1 MTDIERI
8 IATIKDYQDKNLSLE
23 DLQSYFQTLPL
34 CLYFSAQQI
43 EELEEQLETIRFLI
57 SDEMQHETVIHYL
70 KPMKNYLESLRSS
83 KIVPLIENLITGKDI
98 SIENAQHI
106 EVLLDDYYENDE
118 VIQDFITDLALYNPG
133 GGEYLYNIDWT
144 IKDRIM
150 ETIIILI
157 WNSGQPT
164 CFEIIAKAIG
174 KYSTLS
180 RPYLKYVIETFLTVF
195 LLGAPSQSEDE
206 IVRNRAIFLGAMKGY
221 TQKEIVKKFCESN
234 LKQIKE
240 KEKNEELP
248 LKTQELKSSLLD
260 IYKFACE

>member
-1 MTDIERI
+1 MRSVDLIYQYLKEYSKETVEQFDDLMDQVMDQAEQGNIFAEEDIDDLCNLLFTVER
-8 IATIKDYQDKNLSLE
+8 DLE
-23 DLQSYFQTLPL
+23 D
-34 CLYFSAQQI
+34 
-43 EELEEQLETIRFLI
+43 
-57 SDEMQHETVIHYL
+57 
-70 KPMKNYLESLRSS
+70 ESS
-83 KIVPLIENLITGKDI
+83 
-98 SIENAQHI
+98 
-106 EVLLDDYYENDE
+106 
-118 VIQDFITDLALYNPG
+118 
-133 GGEYLYNIDWT
+133 YNIDWT

-195 LLGAPSQSEDE
+195 LLGAPNQSENE
-206 IVRNRAIFLGAMKGY
+206 IVRNRAIFLGAMKRH

-234 LKQIKE
+234 LKQIKD

-248 LKTQELKSSLLD
+248 PKTQELKSSLLD

>member
-8 IATIKDYQDKNLSLE
+8 KATIKDYQDKNLSLE

-133 GGEYLYNIDWT
+133 GGEYLYSHSEIT
-144 IKDRIM
+144 PKAKH
-150 ETIIILI
+150 ILAYI
-157 WNSGQPT
+157 
-164 CFEIIAKAIG
+164 
-174 KYSTLS
+174 
-180 RPYLKYVIETFLTVF
+180 
-195 LLGAPSQSEDE
+195 
-206 IVRNRAIFLGAMKGY
+206 
-221 TQKEIVKKFCESN
+221 QKNYCS
-234 LKQIKE
+234 
-240 KEKNEELP
+240 
-248 LKTQELKSSLLD
+248 D
-260 IYKFACE
+260 G

>member
-1 MTDIERI
+1 MCSVDLIYQYLKEYSKETVEQFDDLMDQVMDQAKQGNVFAEEDIDDLCNLLFTVER
-8 IATIKDYQDKNLSLE
+8 DLE
-23 DLQSYFQTLPL
+23 D
-34 CLYFSAQQI
+34 
-43 EELEEQLETIRFLI
+43 
-57 SDEMQHETVIHYL
+57 
-70 KPMKNYLESLRSS
+70 ESS
-83 KIVPLIENLITGKDI
+83 
-98 SIENAQHI
+98 
-106 EVLLDDYYENDE
+106 
-118 VIQDFITDLALYNPG
+118 
-133 GGEYLYNIDWT
+133 YNIDWT

-195 LLGAPSQSEDE
+195 LLGVPSQSEDE

-234 LKQIKE
+234 LKQIKD

-260 IYKFACE
+260 IYKFACECPRHTARNAGRPRGSLRGNIIAL

>member
-70 KPMKNYLESLRSS
+70 KPMKNYLET
-83 KIVPLIENLITGKDI
+83 LIENLITGKDI

-133 GGEYLYNIDWT
+133 GGEYLYSHSEIT
-144 IKDRIM
+144 PKAKH
-150 ETIIILI
+150 ILAYI
-157 WNSGQPT
+157 
-164 CFEIIAKAIG
+164 
-174 KYSTLS
+174 
-180 RPYLKYVIETFLTVF
+180 
-195 LLGAPSQSEDE
+195 
-206 IVRNRAIFLGAMKGY
+206 
-221 TQKEIVKKFCESN
+221 QKNYCS
-234 LKQIKE
+234 
-240 KEKNEELP
+240 
-248 LKTQELKSSLLD
+248 D
-260 IYKFACE
+260 G

>member
-1 MTDIERI
+1 MRSVDLIYQYLKEYSKEPVEQFDDLMDQVMDQAEQGNIFAEEDIDDLCNLLFTVER
-8 IATIKDYQDKNLSLE
+8 DLE
-23 DLQSYFQTLPL
+23 D
-34 CLYFSAQQI
+34 
-43 EELEEQLETIRFLI
+43 
-57 SDEMQHETVIHYL
+57 
-70 KPMKNYLESLRSS
+70 ESS
-83 KIVPLIENLITGKDI
+83 
-98 SIENAQHI
+98 
-106 EVLLDDYYENDE
+106 
-118 VIQDFITDLALYNPG
+118 
-133 GGEYLYNIDWT
+133 YNIDWT

-195 LLGAPSQSEDE
+195 LLGAPNQSENE
-206 IVRNRAIFLGAMKGY
+206 IVRNRAIFLGAMKRH

-234 LKQIKE
+234 LKQIKD

-248 LKTQELKSSLLD
+248 PKTQELKSSLLD

>member
-34 CLYFSAQQI
+34 CLCFSAQQI

-118 VIQDFITDLALYNPG
+118 VIQDFISFG
-133 GGEYLYNIDWT
+133 
-144 IKDRIM
+144 IKSIEQKSQARLRNFLPM
-150 ETIIILI
+150 PMYSENSAIIIAMVMTKELMGGNGAKI
-157 WNSGQPT
+157 PLGTSPANKNQEGSQKSFPFYKRYPYGREGRKSDGRISVVDLSHRVDSHWSR
-164 CFEIIAKAIG
+164 CF
-174 KYSTLS
+174 Y
-180 RPYLKYVIETFLTVF
+180 R
-195 LLGAPSQSEDE
+195 GA
-206 IVRNRAIFLGAMKGY
+206 
-221 TQKEIVKKFCESN
+221 
-234 LKQIKE
+234 
-240 KEKNEELP
+240 
-248 LKTQELKSSLLD
+248 
-260 IYKFACE
+260 

>member
-1 MTDIERI
+1 MCSVDLIYQYLKEYSKETVEQFDDLMDQVMDQAKQGNVFAEEDIDDLCNLLFTVER
-8 IATIKDYQDKNLSLE
+8 DLE
-23 DLQSYFQTLPL
+23 D
-34 CLYFSAQQI
+34 
-43 EELEEQLETIRFLI
+43 
-57 SDEMQHETVIHYL
+57 
-70 KPMKNYLESLRSS
+70 ESS
-83 KIVPLIENLITGKDI
+83 
-98 SIENAQHI
+98 
-106 EVLLDDYYENDE
+106 
-118 VIQDFITDLALYNPG
+118 
-133 GGEYLYNIDWT
+133 YNIDWT

-234 LKQIKE
+234 KGERK
-240 KEKNEELP
+240 K
-248 LKTQELKSSLLD
+248 
-260 IYKFACE
+260 

>member
-1 MTDIERI
+1 MRSVDLIYQYLKEYSKETVEQFDDLMDQVMDQAEQGNVFAEEDIDDLCNLLFTVER
-8 IATIKDYQDKNLSLE
+8 DLE
-23 DLQSYFQTLPL
+23 D
-34 CLYFSAQQI
+34 
-43 EELEEQLETIRFLI
+43 
-57 SDEMQHETVIHYL
+57 
-70 KPMKNYLESLRSS
+70 ESS
-83 KIVPLIENLITGKDI
+83 
-98 SIENAQHI
+98 
-106 EVLLDDYYENDE
+106 
-118 VIQDFITDLALYNPG
+118 
-133 GGEYLYNIDWT
+133 YNIDWT

-164 CFEIIAKAIG
+164 CFEIMAKAIG

-195 LLGAPSQSEDE
+195 LLGAPNQSENE
-206 IVRNRAIFLGAMKGY
+206 IVRNRAIFLGAMKRH

-234 LKQIKE
+234 LKQIKD

-248 LKTQELKSSLLD
+248 PKTQELKSSLLD

>member
-1 MTDIERI
+1 MSSVDLIYQYLKVYSQKTVEQFDDLMDQVMDQAEQGNVFAEEDIDDGCNLLFTVER
-8 IATIKDYQDKNLSLE
+8 DLE
-23 DLQSYFQTLPL
+23 D
-34 CLYFSAQQI
+34 
-43 EELEEQLETIRFLI
+43 
-57 SDEMQHETVIHYL
+57 
-70 KPMKNYLESLRSS
+70 ESS
-83 KIVPLIENLITGKDI
+83 
-98 SIENAQHI
+98 
-106 EVLLDDYYENDE
+106 
-118 VIQDFITDLALYNPG
+118 
-133 GGEYLYNIDWT
+133 YNIDWT

-195 LLGAPSQSEDE
+195 LLGVPNQSEDE
-206 IVRNRAIFLGAMKGY
+206 IVRNRAIFLGAMKGH

-234 LKQIKE
+234 LKQIKD

-248 LKTQELKSSLLD
+248 PKTQELKSSLLD
-260 IYKFACE
+260 IHKFACE

>member
-1 MTDIERI
+1 MCSVDLIYQYLKEYSKETVEQFDDLMDQVMDQAKQGNVFAEEDIDDLCNLLFTVER
-8 IATIKDYQDKNLSLE
+8 DLE
-23 DLQSYFQTLPL
+23 D
-34 CLYFSAQQI
+34 
-43 EELEEQLETIRFLI
+43 
-57 SDEMQHETVIHYL
+57 
-70 KPMKNYLESLRSS
+70 ESS
-83 KIVPLIENLITGKDI
+83 
-98 SIENAQHI
+98 
-106 EVLLDDYYENDE
+106 
-118 VIQDFITDLALYNPG
+118 
-133 GGEYLYNIDWT
+133 YNIDWT

-260 IYKFACE
+260 IYKLSLIHISEPTRPY

>member
-1 MTDIERI
+1 MRSVDLIYQYLKEYSKETVEQFDDLMDQAEQGNVFAEEDIDDLCNLLFTVER
-8 IATIKDYQDKNLSLE
+8 DLE
-23 DLQSYFQTLPL
+23 D
-34 CLYFSAQQI
+34 
-43 EELEEQLETIRFLI
+43 
-57 SDEMQHETVIHYL
+57 
-70 KPMKNYLESLRSS
+70 ESS
-83 KIVPLIENLITGKDI
+83 
-98 SIENAQHI
+98 
-106 EVLLDDYYENDE
+106 
-118 VIQDFITDLALYNPG
+118 
-133 GGEYLYNIDWT
+133 YNIDWT

-164 CFEIIAKAIG
+164 CFEIMAKAIG

-195 LLGAPSQSEDE
+195 LLGAPNQSENE
-206 IVRNRAIFLGAMKGY
+206 IVRNRAIFLGAMKRH

-234 LKQIKE
+234 LKQIKD

-248 LKTQELKSSLLD
+248 PKTQELKSSLLD

>member
-1 MTDIERI
+1 MRSVDLIYQYLKEYSKETVEQFDDLMDQVMDQAEQGNIFAEEDIDDLCNLLFTVER
-8 IATIKDYQDKNLSLE
+8 DLE
-23 DLQSYFQTLPL
+23 D
-34 CLYFSAQQI
+34 
-43 EELEEQLETIRFLI
+43 
-57 SDEMQHETVIHYL
+57 
-70 KPMKNYLESLRSS
+70 ESS
-83 KIVPLIENLITGKDI
+83 
-98 SIENAQHI
+98 
-106 EVLLDDYYENDE
+106 
-118 VIQDFITDLALYNPG
+118 
-133 GGEYLYNIDWT
+133 YNIDWT

-164 CFEIIAKAIG
+164 CFEIIAKGIG

-195 LLGAPSQSEDE
+195 LLGAPNQSENE
-206 IVRNRAIFLGAMKGY
+206 IVRNRAIFLGAMKRH

-234 LKQIKE
+234 LKQIKD

-248 LKTQELKSSLLD
+248 PKTQELKSSLLD

>member
-1 MTDIERI
+1 MCSVDLIYQYLKEYSKETVEQFDDLMDQVMDQAKQGNVFAEEDIDDLCNLLFTVER
-8 IATIKDYQDKNLSLE
+8 DLE
-23 DLQSYFQTLPL
+23 D
-34 CLYFSAQQI
+34 
-43 EELEEQLETIRFLI
+43 
-57 SDEMQHETVIHYL
+57 
-70 KPMKNYLESLRSS
+70 ESS
-83 KIVPLIENLITGKDI
+83 
-98 SIENAQHI
+98 
-106 EVLLDDYYENDE
+106 
-118 VIQDFITDLALYNPG
+118 
-133 GGEYLYNIDWT
+133 YNIDWT

-195 LLGAPSQSEDE
+195 LLGVPNQSEDE
-206 IVRNRAIFLGAMKGY
+206 IVRNRAIFFGAMKGH

-234 LKQIKE
+234 LKQIKD

-248 LKTQELKSSLLD
+248 PKTQELKSSLLD

>member
-1 MTDIERI
+1 MRSVGIIYQYQKEYSKETVEQFDDLMDQVMDQAEQGNIFSEEDIDDLCNLLFTVER
-8 IATIKDYQDKNLSLE
+8 DLE
-23 DLQSYFQTLPL
+23 D
-34 CLYFSAQQI
+34 
-43 EELEEQLETIRFLI
+43 
-57 SDEMQHETVIHYL
+57 
-70 KPMKNYLESLRSS
+70 ESS
-83 KIVPLIENLITGKDI
+83 
-98 SIENAQHI
+98 
-106 EVLLDDYYENDE
+106 
-118 VIQDFITDLALYNPG
+118 
-133 GGEYLYNIDWT
+133 YNIDWT

-195 LLGAPSQSEDE
+195 LLGVPNQSEDE
-206 IVRNRAIFLGAMKGY
+206 IIRNRTIFLGAMKEH
-221 TQKEIVKKFCESN
+221 TRKEIVKKFCESN
-234 LKQIKE
+234 LKQIKD

-248 LKTQELKSSLLD
+248 PKTQELKSSLFA

>member
-1 MTDIERI
+1 MSGYNGVAGNTHHPQGSCSSTMASRKSSTVEALSVHAASTAGVLDCSPVFP
-8 IATIKDYQDKNLSLE
+8 AAPNTFCGSTADYRTGDGHSI
-23 DLQSYFQTLPL
+23 

-133 GGEYLYNIDWT
+133 GGEYLYSHSEIT
-144 IKDRIM
+144 PKAKH
-150 ETIIILI
+150 ILAYI
-157 WNSGQPT
+157 
-164 CFEIIAKAIG
+164 
-174 KYSTLS
+174 
-180 RPYLKYVIETFLTVF
+180 
-195 LLGAPSQSEDE
+195 
-206 IVRNRAIFLGAMKGY
+206 
-221 TQKEIVKKFCESN
+221 QKNYCS
-234 LKQIKE
+234 
-240 KEKNEELP
+240 
-248 LKTQELKSSLLD
+248 D
-260 IYKFACE
+260 G

>member
-1 MTDIERI
+1 MRSVGIIYQYLKEYSKETVEQFDDLMDQVMDQAKQGNVFAEEDIDDLCNLLFTVER
-8 IATIKDYQDKNLSLE
+8 DLE
-23 DLQSYFQTLPL
+23 D
-34 CLYFSAQQI
+34 
-43 EELEEQLETIRFLI
+43 
-57 SDEMQHETVIHYL
+57 
-70 KPMKNYLESLRSS
+70 ESS
-83 KIVPLIENLITGKDI
+83 
-98 SIENAQHI
+98 
-106 EVLLDDYYENDE
+106 
-118 VIQDFITDLALYNPG
+118 
-133 GGEYLYNIDWT
+133 YNIDWT

-195 LLGAPSQSEDE
+195 LLGVPNQSEDE
-206 IVRNRAIFLGAMKGY
+206 IIRNRTIFLGAMKEH
-221 TQKEIVKKFCESN
+221 TRKEIVKKFCESN
-234 LKQIKE
+234 LKQIKD

-248 LKTQELKSSLLD
+248 PKTQELKSSLFA

>member
-1 MTDIERI
+1 MRSVDLIYQYLKEYSKETVEQFDDLMDQVMDQAEQGNVFAEEDIDDLCNLLFTVER
-8 IATIKDYQDKNLSLE
+8 DLE
-23 DLQSYFQTLPL
+23 D
-34 CLYFSAQQI
+34 
-43 EELEEQLETIRFLI
+43 
-57 SDEMQHETVIHYL
+57 
-70 KPMKNYLESLRSS
+70 KSS
-83 KIVPLIENLITGKDI
+83 
-98 SIENAQHI
+98 
-106 EVLLDDYYENDE
+106 
-118 VIQDFITDLALYNPG
+118 
-133 GGEYLYNIDWT
+133 YNIDWT

-195 LLGAPSQSEDE
+195 LLGAPNQSENE
-206 IVRNRAIFLGAMKGY
+206 IVRNRAIFLGAMKRY

-234 LKQIKE
+234 LKQIKD

-248 LKTQELKSSLLD
+248 PKTQELKSSLLD

>member
-1 MTDIERI
+1 MRSVDLIYQYLKEYSKETVEQFDDLMDQVMDQAEQGNVFAEEDIDDLCNLLFTVER
-8 IATIKDYQDKNLSLE
+8 DLE
-23 DLQSYFQTLPL
+23 D
-34 CLYFSAQQI
+34 
-43 EELEEQLETIRFLI
+43 
-57 SDEMQHETVIHYL
+57 
-70 KPMKNYLESLRSS
+70 KSS
-83 KIVPLIENLITGKDI
+83 
-98 SIENAQHI
+98 
-106 EVLLDDYYENDE
+106 
-118 VIQDFITDLALYNPG
+118 
-133 GGEYLYNIDWT
+133 YNIDWT

-195 LLGAPSQSEDE
+195 LLGAPNQSENE
-206 IVRNRAIFLGAMKGY
+206 IVRNRAIFLGAMKRH

-234 LKQIKE
+234 LKQIKD

-248 LKTQELKSSLLD
+248 PKTQELKSSLLD